1 VKGVLLLREGKG
13 REGKGWKGREGEWMG
28 KKEKGKGRE
37 EREVREG
44 MCPPNV
50 LDQPVKLVVFMHQVI
65 TQRCA
70 PYVTDLFAFCASD
83 PTVSALGVDLCT
95 TYMYVH

>member
-50 LDQPVKLVVFMHQVI
+50 LDQLV
-65 TQRCA
+65 T
-70 PYVTDLFAFCASD
+70 S
-83 PTVSALGVDLCT
+83 
-95 TYMYVH
+95 